1 MAGVRQGKGSLGKIV
16 NDDQLYN
23 NLRDASAQVRDATAK
38 LNSNTGTAGR
48 LMTDPALYDNLTGAT
63 ADLRL
68 LLGDF
73 RKDPKKFLHVKLS
86 IF

>member
-1 MAGVRQGKGSLGKIV
+1 M
-16 NDDQLYN
+16 
-23 NLRDASAQVRDATAK
+23 
-38 LNSNTGTAGR
+38 
-48 LMTDPALYDNLTGAT
+48 MTDPALYDNLTGAT

>member
-1 MAGVRQGKGSLGKIV
+1 M
-16 NDDQLYN
+16 
-23 NLRDASAQVRDATAK
+23 RDATAK